1 MLPVDVDDEPA
12 DVAQQLQRHRD
23 AIEITARAAIAG
35 DDAAHGELVFGV
47 HGLFREHL
55 AQRRRAFADVERGGE
70 LGAFGSRAHDF
81 GAALAAGEQCQ
92 RVDHDGFAGAGF
104 AGEHREAG
112 AHFEIDEI
120 DDGEVTNLQMG
131 KHGSLGLIEAAA
143 SPMELGAQQAV
154 ILELVRM
161 QQRDLLR
168 SRMDL
173 EAVAGRKLAERNT
186 IAGDLRAGV
195 GAVDEFHA

>member
-1 MLPVDVDDEPA
+1 MSAA
-12 DVAQQLQRHRD
+12 DIAQQLQRHRD
-23 AIEITARAAIAG
+23 AVEIAARAAIAG
-35 DDAAHGELVFGV
+35 DDPAHGELVFGV
-47 HGLFREHL
+47 DGLLGEHL
-55 AQRRRAFADVERGGE
+55 AQRGGTLADVERGRE
-70 LGAFGSRAHDF
+70 LGALGSRAHHL
-81 GAALAAGEQCQ
+81 GSALAAGEQRQ

-104 AGEHREAG
+104 AGEHRETG

-131 KHGSLGLIEAAA
+131 KHGSLGLVESAA

-168 SRMDL
+168 SRD
-173 EAVAGRKLAERNT
+173 ASR
-186 IAGDLRAGV
+186 GDRRAT
-195 GAVDEFHA
+195 ARPATRRRR